1 MSREYD
7 VAMNL
12 IAEVDQR
19 YRRAFDQANSQVEDL
34 QRQLRELQNSRG
46 PDRARR
52 EVEDLAEET
61 KKAGGA
67 FGKLSSAASSF
78 GRTFRKVAE
87 VSGAMAIL
95 DSVTGTINNIGSAI
109 GDQQEA
115 FNQYAAS
122 TGTSVKDMQAIKK
135 EARNLYNQNLG
146 EDWND
151 LGSAME
157 NTRQVLQL
165 TGPALENAT
174 KNAIIFRD
182 VFKDDIPETNKAVQ
196 TMTKQFKNLSNTEAF
211 NLLAQ
216 GKQKGLDKSGELLDS
231 ANEYSVYYKTIG
243 LGAEDMFN
251 SFKNGIDA
259 GAFNLDKVGDAI
271 KEFGIRSKDGSKTTI
286 EAYKILGLNADKMQ
300 KKFASGGD
308 VARQAYFEVRDALN
322 KVKDP
327 IKQNT
332 ALLNLFGTQGED
344 LEKST
349 IQAILRTNNAFD
361 KTKNTMQEVQKI
373 KYSSISYA
381 FRSIGRQLLTE
392 FVYPLS
398 DLALPALASF
408 GKGLETAIPK
418 IKGYFKQ
425 GMQAMQPF
433 IKALQ
438 DVGDL
443 FANSMAGT
451 GDMSAATGISKF
463 LISLGVGEDKAYKFS
478 AALSDVFDKF
488 AAVKNIV
495 KGAGSLLTNALMGSG
510 DISGVQDINKG
521 LQSIGF
527 SPDQAIKISNGFVD
541 VFDRVRGKI
550 DTLVKSMKPVLDD
563 MMGYLEDAFSFDGSL
578 DFGSIIDNLS
588 ELQQSVNPILDS
600 IISGIA
606 PALRSVTSLL
616 SPLMKI
622 GKQAFNAI
630 IPLVLKLSSSLYSKL
645 APVFTSVFGYITKT
659 LLPQVSSVLAAWLP
673 KIGALFSKVGG
684 LIMAIY
690 NTGIAP
696 VIDSLV
702 GIFKWAWPVITGV
715 VTTAIN
721 ILKPIIGGIIDVL
734 GGVIDFLTGVFTGNW
749 SLAWDGIKQIVVGIW
764 EGITGAIKAAFNSV
778 IGVINSAIDKINGFS
793 FTMPEALGGKTIGGM
808 DIPHL
813 PMLAKG
819 GFTTGPSI
827 AGEAGTEAV
836 IPLNNKQRSMNLLEK
851 TNRMMGYTT
860 NNNGGDSIVLQF
872 DITIQGNADKEVVQQ
887 AIQAAQPTFRQQ
899 YQAMK
904 RQDARTS
911 L

>member
-1 MSREYD
+1 
-7 VAMNL
+7 MNL

-19 YRRAFDQANSQVEDL
+19 YRRAFDQANNQVEEL

-52 EVEDLAEET
+52 EVEDLADQT

-122 TGTSVKDMQAIKK
+122 TGTSIKDMQAIKK
-135 EARNLYNQNLG
+135 EARGLYNQNLG

-151 LGSAME
+151 LGDALAS
-157 NTRQVLQL
+157 TRQILHL
-165 TGPALENAT
+165 TGGDLQNAT
-174 KNAIIFRD
+174 KNALIFRD
-182 VFKDDIPETNKAVQ
+182 VFKDDIPEVNKTVDTLQ
-196 TMTKQFKNLSNTEAF
+196 KNFKGLSNQSAF
-211 NLLAQ
+211 NFLAQ
-216 GKQKGLDKSGELLDS
+216 GKQLGLDKSGELLDS
-231 ANEYSVYYKTIG
+231 ANEYSLYFSK
-243 LGAEDMFN
+243 LGFSAQNMFN
-251 SFKNGIDA
+251 VFKAGIDA

-286 EAYKILGLNADKMQ
+286 EAYQLLGLNATQMQ
-300 KKFASGGD
+300 KKFAAGGS
-308 VARQAYFEVRDALN
+308 VAQTAYRQVAAAIN
-322 KVKDP
+322 KVQDP
-327 IKQNT
+327 VKRNT
-332 ALLNLFGTQGED
+332 AMLNLFGTQAED
-344 LEKST
+344 VESGV
-349 IQAILRTNNAFD
+349 ILAMTNARKQFD
-361 KTKNTMQEVQKI
+361 ATKNTMKEIQDV

-398 DLALPALASF
+398 DLALPALTKF

-418 IKGYFKQ
+418 IKSYFKR
-425 GMQAMQPF
+425 GLQAMQPF

-438 DVGDL
+438 TVGDL

-451 GDMSAATGISKF
+451 GDMSAATGISNF

-478 AALSDVFDKF
+478 GALSDVFDKL

-495 KGAGSLLTNALMGSG
+495 KGAGSLLTNALMGNG

-527 SPDQAIKISNGFVD
+527 SPDQAIKISNGVVD
-541 VFDRVRGKI
+541 TFDRVRGKL
-550 DTLVKSMKPVLDD
+550 DDFVKSMKPVLDD
-563 MMGYLEDAFSFDGSL
+563 MMGYLKEAFSFDGSL
-578 DFGSIIDNLS
+578 DFGSIIDNVS
-588 ELQQSVNPILDS
+588 ELQKSVNPILDS
-600 IISGIA
+600 MLSGIA

-616 SPLMKI
+616 TPLMKM
-622 GKQAFNAI
+622 GKQAFSTI
-630 IPLVLKLSSSLYSKL
+630 IPLVLKLASSLYSKL

-696 VIDSLV
+696 VINSLV
-702 GIFKWAWPVITGV
+702 TIFKWAWPVITTV
-715 VTTAIN
+715 VTSAIN

-734 GGVIDFLTGVFTGNW
+734 GGVIDFLTGVFTGDW
-749 SLAWDGIKQIVVGIW
+749 DLAWKGIKEVAVGIW
-764 EGITGAIKAAFNSV
+764 DGITGAVKEAFNSV
-778 IGVINSAIDKINGFS
+778 IGIINAAIQKISSFS
-793 FTMPEALGGKTIGGM
+793 FDLPEWAGGGTVGSLG
-808 DIPHL
+808 IPEI

-887 AIQAAQPTFRQQ
+887 AVQAAQPTFRQQ

-904 RQDARTS
+904 RQNARTS